1 MFYKN
6 IPFGRIISIIF
17 ILFTIVAFQAFF
29 SELTKIAR
37 VKLDF
42 PLLILVYLS
51 LTKGA
56 KEGAFFGFLI
66 GFVLD
71 ILNPSFLGLNALIKS
86 TIGFAIGSFKDTLF
100 LESLYFKIAI
110 VFSAVLAND
119 FFFFLLS
126 SSLNFKITGENIW
139 SISTLSA
146 LYTGGVGILVFL
158 VPKRLSVTLT

>member
-1 MFYKN
+1 MIYKN
-6 IPFGRIISIIF
+6 IPFGRIVFVTF
-17 ILFTIVAFQAFF
+17 ILFTVVAFQSFF
-29 SELTKIAR
+29 SELTKIDW

-51 LTKGA
+51 LSKGA

-66 GFVLD
+66 GFILD

-100 LESLYFKIAI
+100 LESFIYKITMVFLAI
-110 VFSAVLAND
+110 LAND
-119 FFFFLLS
+119 FLFFLFS
-126 SSLNFKITGENIW
+126 TDLNFKITVENIW
-139 SISTLSA
+139 SISIFSA

-158 VPKRLSVTLT
+158 IPKHLSVRLT